1 MKLIKWSDIRIFLM
15 ALVMS
20 LAAITPGISSQAL
33 NNEAAPQNETAE
45 LRTELRYRDEFVVL
59 VSDLQE
65 IIKHVNRAKGHVR
78 IAYQD
83 IVITGDVAEYNEET
97 HDGFISGNV
106 HFSQNQQWLS
116 CSRAEFNT
124 TTQTG
129 VFYQATGFTDKEFL
143 ISGRTIRKTGK
154 DTYQVEDGL
163 ATACLEKTPKWSFK
177 TSRANI
183 HIGRA
188 ARLYNTVFKIKGIPI
203 LYTPYLILPIGT
215 KDRSSG
221 FVPFHVGT
229 STSKGQVFS
238 EGYFQTLG
246 RSADFLIYADYFS
259 LRGLAVGGTF
269 RTRPNPSTNFKIQLY
284 GIHDRKDQGGL
295 QTTVE
300 GESILKEEWRAVVN
314 ANIFSNFA
322 FRQAFAENLRN
333 ATIPSEKAIGF
344 LTRNHN
350 SFTTNIAFGRDVV
363 LFPDRSLTIK
373 KLPSL
378 EFGSL
383 GTPLGRTPFILS
395 FRSAMD
401 ALTRSDSQVEQK
413 GLLQR
418 LDIYPRLTM
427 RLPSIGGFSI
437 TPSAGIRETY
447 YGSQFSEDDPS
458 SMTNQGLHR
467 RYFDLNIEIK
477 TPVMERVFGSTR
489 FGEIKHSIEPFFTYR
504 RIQGINNFDKI
515 IRFDPEDAVADTNE
529 IEYGIIQRFFNKKQT
544 GTGSSQ
550 QHEFL
555 SLGIIQKYY
564 FDPDFGGAFKE
575 GQSNT
580 FYPLDS
586 VTGFYQTG
594 EKSNFTPLSAII
606 HFSPKEGIYSDI
618 RTDFDAKRQ
627 RLRNQSISMLWQ
639 QNDFSLS
646 GTYFTIHPAEENFP
660 SGNHVQ
666 GQISYGSMTRGIYS
680 SLTASYNLHTG
691 QWLNSNTRISYAW
704 NCCSLGAEFNQY
716 DLGLRTESRFSFSF
730 TLKGIGNFG
739 NMRRTQNPY

>member
-1 MKLIKWSDIRIFLM
+1 MKLIKRSELLSF
-15 ALVMS
+15 
-20 LAAITPGISSQAL
+20 LAALFLAL
-33 NNEAAPQNETAE
+33 TAMTLE
-45 LRTELRYRDEFVVL
+45 MSAQTADSVTALSGESMGFQTKLRYRNEFIVL
-59 VSDLQE
+59 VSDRQE
-65 IIKHVNRAKGHVR
+65 ITKPVYRIKGHVS
-78 IAYQD
+78 ITYQD
-83 IVITGDVAEYNEET
+83 FVLTGDEAEYNEET
-97 HDGFISGNV
+97 HAGYISGNV

-124 TTQTG
+124 TAQTG
-129 VFYQATGFTDKEFL
+129 VFYDATGFTDKEFL
-143 ISGRTIRKTGK
+143 IRGRTIRKTGPA
-154 DTYQVEDGL
+154 TYQVEDGF

-188 ARLYNTVFKIKGIPI
+188 AHLYNTVFKIKGIPI
-203 LYTPYLILPIGT
+203 LYTPYLVLPIGV

-221 FVPFHVGT
+221 FVPFHIGT

-238 EGYFQTLG
+238 EGYYQTLG
-246 RSADFLIYADYFS
+246 RSADLLLYGDYFS

-269 RTRPNPSTNFKIQLY
+269 RIRPNPDTNFKLQLY
-284 GIHDRKDQGGL
+284 GINDRKNQGGL
-295 QTTVE
+295 QTTAE
-300 GESILKEEWRAVVN
+300 GESILNDEWRAVVH
-314 ANIFSNFA
+314 ASIFSNFA
-322 FRQAFAENLRN
+322 FRQAFAENLQS

-344 LTRNHN
+344 LTQNHN
-350 SFTTNIAFGRDVV
+350 SLAVNIAFGRNAV
-363 LFPDRSLTIK
+363 LFPDRSLIIK

-378 EFGSL
+378 EFNSI
-383 GTPLGRTPFILS
+383 GTPIGNTPFIVN

-401 ALTRSDSQVEQK
+401 ALMRSDSLEEQK

-418 LDIYPRLTM
+418 LDVYPRLTM
-427 RLPSIGGFSI
+427 RLPAIGGFSI
-437 TPSAGIRETY
+437 TPSAGVRETY
-447 YGSQFSEDDPS
+447 YGSQFSEKEPAGIS
-458 SMTNQGLHR
+458 NSGLHR
-467 RYFDLNIEIK
+467 RYFDLNLEVK
-477 TPVMERVFGSTR
+477 APSLERVFESTR
-489 FGEIKHSIEPFFTYR
+489 FGEIRHSIEPFFTYR
-504 RIQGINNFDKI
+504 KIHGISNFDKI
-515 IRFDPEDAVADTNE
+515 IRFDSEDAIADTNE
-529 IEYGIIQRFFNKKQT
+529 IEYGIIQRFFNKRESA
-544 GTGSSQ
+544 SSLPQ

-555 SLGIIQKYY
+555 SIGLIQKYY

-586 VTGFYQTG
+586 ITGFYQTG
-594 EKSNFTPLSAII
+594 EKANFAPLSAII

-627 RLRNQSISMLWQ
+627 RLRNQSVSMLWQ
-639 QNDFSLS
+639 QKDFSLS
-646 GTYFTIHPAEENFP
+646 GTYFTIHPAEDNFL

-666 GQISYGSMTRGIYS
+666 GQISYGSINNGIYS

-691 QWLNSNTRISYAW
+691 QWLNSNTRISYGW

-739 NMRRTQNPY
+739 NMRRTQSPY